1 MARLLTI
8 KRIGVILKLPLSIV
22 QNWKIGRDKGSGL
35 ELWSCSSRNFEN
47 LFQDKTKYKIQTY
60 QVETEDGY
68 ILTVF
73 RVNLTTAYKFVILA
87 KEI

>member
-8 KRIGVILKLPLSIV
+8 KRIGIILKLPLSMA
-22 QNWKIGRDKGSGL
+22 QDWKIGRDIGSGL
-35 ELWSCSSRNFEN
+35 EVGSCSPRNFEN
-47 LFQDKTKYKIQTY
+47 LFQDKTKYKVQTY

-87 KEI
+87 NQK